1 MKENYEVVNIVYIHS
16 ENVYGTIEHLGA
28 FASLVKYTK
37 DDVEYEELLENDEF
51 AIVDEIVFEHIEE
64 EEGD

>member
-1 MKENYEVVNIVYIHS
+1 VKENYEVVNIVYIHS